1 MVSRKVTRV
10 TVDEAKRN
18 LEELLEEL
26 VAGDSELLI
35 EQDEVSVFV
44 VLPLDAYD
52 RKRRARE
59 AVAEFMRIG
68 AERANLSPEE
78 ADKLAA
84 EAVEWARAN
93 KEA

>member
-1 MVSRKVTRV
+1 MASRKVTI
-10 TVDEAKRN
+10 DEAKRN

-26 VAGDSELLI
+26 AAGNGELLI
-35 EQDEVSVFV
+35 EQDAASVFV

-59 AVAEFMRIG
+59 AVAEIMRIG

-84 EAVEWARAN
+84 EAVDWARRN
-93 KEA
+93 KDS